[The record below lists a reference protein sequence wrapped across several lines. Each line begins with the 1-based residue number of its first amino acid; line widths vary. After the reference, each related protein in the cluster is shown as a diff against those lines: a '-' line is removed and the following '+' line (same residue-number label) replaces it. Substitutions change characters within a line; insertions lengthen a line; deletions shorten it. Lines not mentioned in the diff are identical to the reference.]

1 MSRGEAGRL
10 VGERSDVNRLR
21 LVTKVA
27 RLYHARGLRQADIA
41 RRMRL
46 SQPRVSRLLAHAD
59 RLDIVRSIVVVPTEL
74 NRELEYG
81 LRQAYGLQDAHVVDA
96 VAGAD
101 ELAFDLGRA
110 AAPFLATALAT
121 GDVRTIGFMPW
132 SRTLRHAVERL
143 RPLPIV
149 AGCVVEMLGD
159 LGAPALQQDVAHQTQ
174 RLATLIGADTAFLRV
189 PGVVA
194 NPAIRAALLRADPHA
209 RRILRLLDDLDL
221 ALLSVGPCRVVA
233 PLRAGDNYFTDD
245 QFELARRAG
254 AVGQVCLRFLD
265 ADGAWVR
272 TSLDDMVVGVTV
284 DQLRRARYRWA
295 VAGGPGKYAVLRA
308 ALVGGWINRLVTD
321 TVTATHLLSV
331 APS

>member
-1 MSRGEAGRL
+1 M
-10 VGERSDVNRLR
+10 
-21 LVTKVA
+21 
-27 RLYHARGLRQADIA
+27 
-41 RRMRL
+41 
-46 SQPRVSRLLAHAD
+46 
-59 RLDIVRSIVVVPTEL
+59 
-74 NRELEYG
+74 
-81 LRQAYGLQDAHVVDA
+81 DA

-101 ELAFDLGRA
+101 ELAVDLGRA

-149 AGCVVEMLGD
+149 AGYVVEMLGD

-221 ALLSVGPCRVVA
+221 ALLSVGPCQVVPRSEQVITTSPTSSSNRPGAQA
-233 PLRAGDNYFTDD
+233 PWVRCASGSSTPTVPGC
-245 QFELARRAG
+245 ARR
-254 AVGQVCLRFLD
+254 
-265 ADGAWVR
+265 W
-272 TSLDDMVVGVTV
+272 T
-284 DQLRRARYRWA
+284 RWSSA
-295 VAGGPGKYAVLRA
+295 
-308 ALVGGWINRLVTD
+308 
-321 TVTATHLLSV
+321 
-331 APS
+331 

>member
-1 MSRGEAGRL
+1 MTVVEDGL
-10 VGERSDVNRLR
+10 DVDRLR

-27 RLYHARGLRQADIA
+27 RLYHARGLRQAEIA
-41 RRMRL
+41 QRLRL

-59 RLDIVRSIVVVPTEL
+59 SLQIVRSTVAVPVEL
-74 NRELEYG
+74 NRELEQG
-81 LRQAYGLQDAHVVDA
+81 LRQAYGLQNAHVVDA
-96 VAGAD
+96 VAGAE
-101 ELAFDLGRA
+101 ELAVDLGRA
-110 AAPFLATALAT
+110 AAPFLAIALAT

-132 SRTLRHAVERL
+132 SRTLRHVVESL
-143 RPLPIV
+143 RPLPLI

-159 LGAPALQQDVAHQTQ
+159 LGSPALQQDVAHQTQ

-221 ALLSVGPCRVVA
+221 ALLSVGPCEVVA

-245 QFELARRAG
+245 QFAQARSAG
-254 AVGQVCLRFLD
+254 AVGQLCLRFLD

-272 TSLDDMVVGVTV
+272 TPLDDMVVGVTV

-295 VAGGPGKYAVLRA
+295 VAGGADKYPVLRA
-308 ALVGGWINRLVTD
+308 ALVGRWINRLVTD